1 MPWNEPGKDKDPW
14 GQRNND
20 APPDLD
26 EIFNNLKKKL
36 NGILGSKKGGS
47 GNSGNSGKG
56 SDDFSGIILI
66 ALVALVVVWLL
77 SGIYIV
83 DEGQRG
89 VVTRFGAKTEST
101 MPGPHWR
108 LPWPVDAV
116 EKVNVEGVRRID
128 HKSKM
133 LTEDE
138 NIIAISYQ
146 VQYNIKNAEEYTFD
160 VRDPDLTLKQA
171 AETAFR
177 EVVGRNKMDYIITDG
192 RSEVSAQTK
201 SIMQEILD
209 SYMTGLNVLQVN
221 LNEAQPPEEVQD
233 AFADAIKAREDQQR
247 IINEANAYRNDIVP
261 KARGDAQ
268 SMLEDAEGYRTRVV
282 KSSQGETTRFN
293 KLYSEYKLAPK
304 VTRER
309 LYLDTME
316 KVMSDNA
323 KVIMDTQNSGN
334 LMYLPLDKLMN
345 KATRHSS
352 SGSSASNASILGNS
366 SSTQKRR
373 DILDEFNRNT
383 TRSRARETR

>member
-26 EIFNNLKKKL
+26 EIFNKLKKKL
-36 NGILGSKKGGS
+36 NGILGSGKGGS
-47 GNSGNSGKG
+47 GKNRGPE
-56 SDDFSGIILI
+56 DISGIAIIAVI
-66 ALVALVVVWLL
+66 ALIVVWLL

-89 VVTRFGAKTEST
+89 VVTRFGAKAEMT

-108 LPWPVDAV
+108 MPWPIDAV
-116 EKVNVEGVRRID
+116 TMVNVEGVRRVN

-138 NIIAISYQ
+138 NIIAISYEA
-146 VQYNIKNAEEYTFD
+146 QYNIKDAQAYTFD

-171 AETAFR
+171 AESAFR
-177 EVVGRNKMDYIITDG
+177 EVVGRNKMDFIITEG
-192 RSEVSAQTK
+192 RTEVTAETK
-201 SIMQEILD
+201 NIMQTILD
-209 SYMTGLNVLQVN
+209 SYNTGLNVLQVN

-268 SMLEDAEGYRTRVV
+268 SMLEDAEAYRTRVL
-282 KSSQGETTRFN
+282 KSSEGETERFS
-293 KLYSEYKLAPK
+293 KLLAEYKLAPE

-309 LYLDTME
+309 LYLDSME
-316 KVMSDNA
+316 KVMGENA
-323 KVIMDTQNSGN
+323 KVIMDSSNSGN

-345 KATRHSS
+345 R
-352 SGSSASNASILGNS
+352 SGNNS
-366 SSTQKRR
+366 SSVQRSAQGELGSSNSTRLRR
-373 DILDEFNRNT
+373 DILDEFNRNSS
-383 TRSRARETR
+383 RSRSRETRK